1 MQSNELE
8 KYSLEF
14 SMSLLI
20 RNCPTQALR
29 TLRRTPTEDIPME
42 NPLIGDTL
50 TEDPLVEDVMI
61 EQSKRG
67 GIEGLGTSLL
77 LHERSSIRGPGG
89 TTIHHIVQASSP
101 RLSISEP
108 GGLAGNC
115 GGAQHAGMQ
124 AALRGHRQAL
134 R

>member
-1 MQSNELE
+1 MMTNKVSDKAGVNSRVSRLQNGSSN
-8 KYSLEF
+8 
-14 SMSLLI
+14 
-20 RNCPTQALR
+20 
-29 TLRRTPTEDIPME
+29 
-42 NPLIGDTL
+42 G
-50 TEDPLVEDVMI
+50 
-61 EQSKRG
+61 
-67 GIEGLGTSLL
+67 
-77 LHERSSIRGPGG
+77 SIRGPGG

>member
-29 TLRRTPTEDIPME
+29 TLRRTLTEDIPME

-61 EQSKRG
+61 EQSKHG
-67 GIEGLGTSLL
+67 GIGNKPT
-77 LHERSSIRGPGG
+77 P
-89 TTIHHIVQASSP
+89 P
-101 RLSISEP
+101 REVLYK
-108 GGLAGNC
+108 
-115 GGAQHAGMQ
+115 
-124 AALRGHRQAL
+124 
-134 R
+134 